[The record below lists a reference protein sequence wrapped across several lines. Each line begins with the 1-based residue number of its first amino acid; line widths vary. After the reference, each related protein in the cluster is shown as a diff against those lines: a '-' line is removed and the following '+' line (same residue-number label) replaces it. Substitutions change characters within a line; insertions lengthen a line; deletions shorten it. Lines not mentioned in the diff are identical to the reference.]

1 MKLKDLK
8 KGAYFTKKQIE
19 YPNENQVWVRGDYDR
34 ASKTYSC
41 HRFSDICDEHMMKA
55 DAKVFVD
62 FVF

>member
-8 KGAYFTKKQIE
+8 RGAFFTRKPIE
-19 YPNENQVWVRGDYDR
+19 YPNENQVWVRGAYDR

-41 HRFSDICDEHMMKA
+41 YRYGDICAERMMKA
-55 DAKVFVD
+55 DVQVFTD